1 MNINY
6 SQTHIHTP
14 PTLGKEGKQ
23 GSLLQCWIQEIPE
36 AWAETG
42 ESGLA
47 KNRSPK
53 LVQLKVNAMS
63 APIKQ
68 CPVSKEAKL
77 RIVPH
82 TRCLT
87 DLGILIPSQL
97 ALNTTLLLAK
107 KPSSTDYRPAQGLQ
121 EGKKTGWGYPSYC
134 SQPAHP
140 PQHPAP
146 GQVCSTTLDLK
157 DTLFSL
163 PLAANSQPC
172 FPLSG

>member
-6 SQTHIHTP
+6 SQTHIHTA

-121 EGKKTGWGYPSYC
+121 EVKKQVGDI
-134 SQPAHP
+134 HP
-140 PQHPAP
+140 TVLNLHTLL
-146 GQVCSTTLDLK
+146 ST
-157 DTLFSL
+157 L
-163 PLAANSQPC
+163 PLDRYALPPWILRTRFSAYHWQLTANPV
-172 FPLSG
+172 FL